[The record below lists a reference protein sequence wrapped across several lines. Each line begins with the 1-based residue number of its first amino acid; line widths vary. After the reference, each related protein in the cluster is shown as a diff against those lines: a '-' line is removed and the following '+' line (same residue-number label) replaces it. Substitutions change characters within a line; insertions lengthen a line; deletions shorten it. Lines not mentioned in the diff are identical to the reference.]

1 MTQVM
6 LSLRFEVLADFGRV
20 IWIDIL
26 NIGTNRFAVLL
37 KMLSQILLLFVWIW
51 NFVELRSQ

>member
-51 NFVELRSQ
+51 NFVEMRSQ

>member
-51 NFVELRSQ
+51 NFVELCSQ